1 MERPKKKER
10 RFELASRTVQAQLLG
25 RARPCVQAPRLVAG
39 SSGEVKN
46 WVIAAQNGQVPDLPE
61 SRWGEFKK
69 VTGVLTA
76 TVPIDRRASF
86 YAQWGDWLPWT
97 CWAGVIGCWLIPVGF
112 RRWSHSR

>member
-1 MERPKKKER
+1 M
-10 RFELASRTVQAQLLG
+10 
-25 RARPCVQAPRLVAG
+25 AG

-86 YAQWGDWLPWT
+86 YARWGDWLPWL
-97 CWAGVIGCWLIPVGF
+97 CWLIISGGLAWAIMQRRRARPALALGTTSVLGPVRMAAAAPGK
-112 RRWSHSR
+112 S